1 MIYGM
6 LVDLMVGMLIKKEIM
21 NKNIWK
27 SGGRKAMKKTKNDIS
42 ISELLDL
49 ILKGIA
55 LAMGVAVVVLS
66 FLNEIDT
73 TSAIGMLGLGL
84 ACLAVTQFS
93 KKEE

>member
-1 MIYGM
+1 MEKT
-6 LVDLMVGMLIKKEIM
+6 VDDFK
-21 NKNIWK
+21 
-27 SGGRKAMKKTKNDIS
+27 
-42 ISELLDL
+42 ISELITLV
-49 ILKGIA
+49 LKGIA

-93 KKEE
+93 QKDNIHGE

>member
-1 MIYGM
+1 
-6 LVDLMVGMLIKKEIM
+6 
-21 NKNIWK
+21 
-27 SGGRKAMKKTKNDIS
+27 MKKAADNIKIA
-42 ISELLDL
+42 ELITLAL
-49 ILKGIA
+49 RGVA

-66 FLNEIDT
+66 FLNEIGT

>member
-1 MIYGM
+1 
-6 LVDLMVGMLIKKEIM
+6 
-21 NKNIWK
+21 
-27 SGGRKAMKKTKNDIS
+27 MKKTADDIKV
-42 ISELLDL
+42 SELITLV
-49 ILKGIA
+49 LKGMA

-93 KKEE
+93 HKDNIHGE

>member
-1 MIYGM
+1 MEKT
-6 LVDLMVGMLIKKEIM
+6 VDDFK
-21 NKNIWK
+21 
-27 SGGRKAMKKTKNDIS
+27 
-42 ISELLDL
+42 ISELITLV
-49 ILKGIA
+49 LKGIA

>member
-1 MIYGM
+1 MEKTVDDFKISKLIT
-6 LVDLMVGMLIKKEIM
+6 LVL
-21 NKNIWK
+21 K
-27 SGGRKAMKKTKNDIS
+27 S
-42 ISELLDL
+42 
-49 ILKGIA
+49 IA

>member
-1 MIYGM
+1 
-6 LVDLMVGMLIKKEIM
+6 
-21 NKNIWK
+21 
-27 SGGRKAMKKTKNDIS
+27 MKKTKNDIS

>member
-1 MIYGM
+1 
-6 LVDLMVGMLIKKEIM
+6 
-21 NKNIWK
+21 
-27 SGGRKAMKKTKNDIS
+27 MKKAADNIKL
-42 ISELLDL
+42 SELITLA
-49 ILKGIA
+49 LKGVA

-73 TSAIGMLGLGL
+73 TSATSMLGLGL

>member
-1 MIYGM
+1 MIT
-6 LVDLMVGMLIKKEIM
+6 L
-21 NKNIWK
+21 
-27 SGGRKAMKKTKNDIS
+27 A
-42 ISELLDL
+42 
-49 ILKGIA
+49 LKGVA

-93 KKEE
+93 KKDNIHGE

>member
-1 MIYGM
+1 
-6 LVDLMVGMLIKKEIM
+6 
-21 NKNIWK
+21 
-27 SGGRKAMKKTKNDIS
+27 MKKTNNDIS
-42 ISELLDL
+42 ISELIDL